1 MITGGQISRG
11 RGLTLKVILKFP
23 CGCLENSDPLGV
35 SKTQTLKTQTPSV
48 SLRQRVPKNAANRLV
63 YCSSIPESAEK
74 IKRLAVEETCT
85 DHKKKIINTLID
97 ISAALLST

>member
-23 CGCLENSDPLGV
+23 CGCLENSDLENSDPLGV
-35 SKTQTLKTQTPSV
+35 SKAQTPWVSV
-48 SLRQRVPKNAANRLV
+48 RQRVPKNAANRLV

-85 DHKKKIINTLID
+85 DHKKRLNTLID
-97 ISAALLST
+97 ISATLLST